1 MAKKAKK
8 PIRKPKKKAG
18 LRKKKSNNLITK
30 LIVVFFV
37 LLLAFFMIFIIF
49 KPSEKKR
56 DVKTPMTQL
65 VDTKGKDEAKPDEKP
80 KVAET
85 NTPEDKPS
93 PREERKIEKLETET
107 KAVEMSI
114 SGTWM
119 STTGGAVLTMKN
131 KEYRLDF
138 MGVDS
143 DKPIIGTYS
152 VEGDI
157 ITFTNKK
164 DPCMDVKGLYVVKF
178 NKNEIRFKCKSDDCT
193 KRKATLPTEWAWLDT
208 EE

>member
-56 DVKTPMTQL
+56 DVKTPTTQL

-193 KRKATLPTEWAWLDT
+193 KRKATLPTEWTWLDT